1 MGKITDDELAMLSPE
16 EREALDGD
24 TENKSTDE
32 IKAEEEAAAAAKA
45 KEDGAGEA
53 KRVIEKKPTDEN
65 AAEVEKTAEAEKA
78 EAEKLAE

>member
-32 IKAEEEAAAAAKA
+32 IKAEEEADAACPAYCRRDAPA
-45 KEDGAGEA
+45 PAGG
-53 KRVIEKKPTDEN
+53 VP
-65 AAEVEKTAEAEKA
+65 VPHS
-78 EAEKLAE
+78 LAGSRRCP

>member
-32 IKAEEEAAAAAKA
+32 IKAEEEAAAAARRRG
-45 KEDGAGEA
+45 DGAGG
-53 KRVIEKKPTDEN
+53 DG
-65 AAEVEKTAEAEKA
+65 
-78 EAEKLAE
+78 